1 MRPPRSPLVKAQTC
15 SSSPSSSNPEPSSP
29 SPLRR
34 TSWPRPGDKLSGVC
48 LPFLTF
54 VAFPLDSGDGAAARR
69 EAHRLAPELWADG
82 LGLATVLALEE
93 AKRRGV
99 AGAREAVA
107 DVNQR
112 GPRSKV
118 VEAIV
123 WRLAEQMVED
133 IRGRPAVLAE

>member
-1 MRPPRSPLVKAQTC
+1 MRVEEIVDRLELDLFS
-15 SSSPSSSNPEPSSP
+15 
-29 SPLRR
+29 
-34 TSWPRPGDKLSGVC
+34 SGVC
-48 LPFLTF
+48 LPCLTF
-54 VAFPLDSGDGAAARR
+54 VAFPLDSGDDAEARR